1 LASVHRSDYLLLW
14 SRKQFAC
21 LLRRYTHTLNGVHDI
36 RLLRKECIT
45 QIPRPGDIFIEPF
58 QNIGEHH

>member
-1 LASVHRSDYLLLW
+1 LLLW